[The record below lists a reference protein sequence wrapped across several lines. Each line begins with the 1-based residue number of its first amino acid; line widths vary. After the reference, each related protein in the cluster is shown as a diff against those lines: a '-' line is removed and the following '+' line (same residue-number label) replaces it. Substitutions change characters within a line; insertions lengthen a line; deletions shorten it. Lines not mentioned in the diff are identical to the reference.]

1 MNSSLFFFS
10 AKTQVRR
17 FDRAFKAPATYRFW
31 FWPGVSILQNAPP
44 LLGEGRPHE
53 LAQGAYFY
61 YFQGTSMAAPYVAGL
76 SALLFQRGV
85 RDPAQMKAILVGTSD
100 QRVGE
105 VPYVNAVA
113 ALASVGRP
121 PAAPPKKRPAP
132 QELEPRP
139 SYRFNA
145 GAVAT
150 TPASSGIVLLL
161 ALAGAILFQVLR
173 TKHRSLQKLFTPLLF
188 TGLVLGATGFLFLG
202 FLQEQFPLT
211 ILPERFSGL
220 LFNSILDY
228 DRVLFFLSQ
237 PSPLWHNFLVAAAF
251 MVLLNFR
258 DERKR
263 RFTIGLLLGFSAKLL
278 HEGIFVRELAWLPD
292 GFVAS
297 AFLIVNALVVF
308 LFPFVM
314 AKNE

>member
-1 MNSSLFFFS
+1 
-10 AKTQVRR
+10 
-17 FDRAFKAPATYRFW
+17 
-31 FWPGVSILQNAPP
+31 
-44 LLGEGRPHE
+44 
-53 LAQGAYFY
+53 
-61 YFQGTSMAAPYVAGL
+61 MAAPHVAGV

-85 RDPAQMKAILVGTSD
+85 HNPAEMKALLVGTAGE
-100 QRVGE
+100 RVRD
-105 VPYVNAVA
+105 VPFVNAIA
-113 ALASVGRP
+113 ALARVGRP
-121 PAAPPKKRPAP
+121 PAAPARKRHTP
-132 QELEPRP
+132 QEIEPRP

-150 TPASSGIVLLL
+150 TPVSSGIVLLL
-161 ALAGAILFQVLR
+161 ALAAAILFQVVR
-173 TKHRSLQKLFTPLLF
+173 SKHRSLQKLFTPLLF
-188 TGLVLGATGFLFLG
+188 TGLVLGATGFSFLG

-211 ILPERFSGL
+211 ALPERFSGL
-220 LFNSILDY
+220 LFNSVLDF
-228 DRVLFFLSQ
+228 DRVLFFLNK

-263 RFTIGLLLGFSAKLL
+263 RFTIGLLLGFAAKLL

-292 GFVAS
+292 GVVAS

-308 LFPFVM
+308 AFPFVM